1 MAFNSN
7 QIDKKNEES
16 VFPKDF
22 DQIGED
28 FYRSFKRR
36 SAKFFDDSFTSTKTE
51 ADEYE
56 SRLERKYYQIKRP
69 VKNL

>member
-1 MAFNSN
+1 MTFNSN

-36 SAKFFDDSFTSTKTE
+36 SAKFFDDSFTSTKT
-51 ADEYE
+51 
-56 SRLERKYYQIKRP
+56 
-69 VKNL
+69 